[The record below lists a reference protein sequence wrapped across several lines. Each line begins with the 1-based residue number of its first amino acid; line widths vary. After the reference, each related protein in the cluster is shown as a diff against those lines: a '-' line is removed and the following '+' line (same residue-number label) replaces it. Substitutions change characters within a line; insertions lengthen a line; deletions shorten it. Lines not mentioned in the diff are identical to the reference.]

1 MTILMI
7 AAAVGYLIGGFS
19 GAAWA
24 VVIVAAIGFI
34 GGVIDL
40 IRNG

>member
-1 MTILMI
+1 MVILLF
-7 AAAVGYLIGGFS
+7 AAAIGFLVGGFS

-34 GGVIDL
+34 GGLFDL
-40 IRNG
+40 MNG